1 MDLDTR
7 VYGTDNL
14 FDIDGSIFPGMVT
27 GNPSAMIVAA
37 AEYAAERILSL
48 DSAAAASAKEATRR
62 KRQGWFGLV

>member
-14 FDIDGSIFPGMVT
+14 FVIDGSIFPGMVT

-37 AEYAAERILSL
+37 SEYAAERILSL
-48 DSAAAASAKEATRR
+48 DSAAAASAKEAARR
-62 KRQGWFGLV
+62 VRRGRIDVR